1 MKKLQ
6 KNKRIKPVQTEQ
18 LQHNDENIYQLVDLC
33 GASSTIKIQWAYT
46 KWNYI
51 QYDVKTWVGEWEC

>member
-33 GASSTIKIQWAYT
+33 GASGTIKIQWAYT
-46 KWNYI
+46 SEF
-51 QYDVKTWVGEWEC
+51 T